1 VHVQC
6 LLLLGT
12 SVLEASEYS
21 VSAEGHLLFDCL
33 SFSEAVTASFSTYF
47 MLNMEYPADAA
58 ATMEFIQR
66 SVC

>member
-1 VHVQC
+1 VQC

-12 SVLEASEYS
+12 SVLEALEYG
-21 VSAEGHLLFDCL
+21 VSAEGHLLFDGL
-33 SFSEAVTASFSTYF
+33 SFADALIASFSTYF